1 MRPYEEKKIA
11 WDSCY
16 SLPAFSLSRGEAEPG
31 EDVAQC
37 VAVGQHERIDGRK
50 EGVELRQRTE
60 EALSHEVLGLKMQA
74 RSYRETKKTKWT
86 NEEESM

>member
-1 MRPYEEKKIA
+1 MEK
-11 WDSCY
+11 
-16 SLPAFSLSRGEAEPG
+16 
-31 EDVAQC
+31 
-37 VAVGQHERIDGRK
+37 K

>member
-1 MRPYEEKKIA
+1 MCRCLTTREVRWE
-11 WDSCY
+11 
-16 SLPAFSLSRGEAEPG
+16 
-31 EDVAQC
+31 
-37 VAVGQHERIDGRK
+37 K

-60 EALSHEVLGLKMQA
+60 GALSHEVLGLKMQA

>member
-1 MRPYEEKKIA
+1 MK
-11 WDSCY
+11 
-16 SLPAFSLSRGEAEPG
+16 LSR
-31 EDVAQC
+31 
-37 VAVGQHERIDGRK
+37 ERMLHNVSLFNNTRGSMGKK